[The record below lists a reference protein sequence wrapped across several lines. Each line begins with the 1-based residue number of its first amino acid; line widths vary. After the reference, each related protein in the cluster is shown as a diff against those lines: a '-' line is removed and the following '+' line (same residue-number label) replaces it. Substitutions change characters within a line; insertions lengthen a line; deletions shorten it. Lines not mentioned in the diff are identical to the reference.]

1 MNIPFRK
8 TGPKLWLNLWL
19 VILFILPILLF
30 SCKTQ
35 KQVQYLQGPFDTAA
49 LSQINIPE
57 PIIQKGDLIGI
68 TAYSDNPELTMIYN
82 QQMNTSFGSTSV
94 QGGSS
99 QLQSSTSNS
108 QNMPGYLVDQAGNIQ
123 FQSLGML
130 HVEGLTKLQLSAL
143 LQDKL
148 SKYLKNPY
156 FNIRFINYK
165 FTILGEVNK
174 QGVYSVPGEKINILE
189 ALGMAGDITL
199 YGLKDSLIV
208 VREKNG
214 KRSIGTV
221 DVSRSDVFSSPFFYL
236 EQNDVIIVKANPKKP
251 SVSDQTTTKNLTVVA
266 TIAAI
271 LTSLSVILNFI
282 LK

>member
-94 QGGSS
+94 QGGAS

>member
-35 KQVQYLQGPFDTAA
+35 KQVQYLQGSFDTAA

-99 QLQSSTSNS
+99 QLQSST
-108 QNMPGYLVDQAGNIQ
+108 
-123 FQSLGML
+123 
-130 HVEGLTKLQLSAL
+130 
-143 LQDKL
+143 
-148 SKYLKNPY
+148 
-156 FNIRFINYK
+156 
-165 FTILGEVNK
+165 
-174 QGVYSVPGEKINILE
+174 
-189 ALGMAGDITL
+189 
-199 YGLKDSLIV
+199 
-208 VREKNG
+208 
-214 KRSIGTV
+214 
-221 DVSRSDVFSSPFFYL
+221 
-236 EQNDVIIVKANPKKP
+236 
-251 SVSDQTTTKNLTVVA
+251 
-266 TIAAI
+266 
-271 LTSLSVILNFI
+271 
-282 LK
+282 